1 MTIVQVL
8 VTTTDYTENTS
19 LTFEEYL
26 LGKLKIC
33 GPKILSRFLLNILN
47 FSSPKGGATYLQF

>member
-1 MTIVQVL
+1 MTIMQVL
-8 VTTTDYTENTS
+8 VTTTGYTENTS

-47 FSSPKGGATYLQF
+47 FSSPKEGATYLQF